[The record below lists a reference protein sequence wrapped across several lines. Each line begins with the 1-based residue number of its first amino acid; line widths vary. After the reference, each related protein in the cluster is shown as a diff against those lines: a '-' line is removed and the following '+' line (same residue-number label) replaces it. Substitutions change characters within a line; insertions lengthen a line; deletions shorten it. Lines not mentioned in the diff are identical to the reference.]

1 MWVRET
7 LETMPQQALRR
18 MQHSGERRGRA
29 PERGVRGGL
38 YNPVHALVVGA
49 QLGVD
54 AAVEEDLGD
63 TRVAALA
70 RLKEGRLSG
79 KW

>member
-1 MWVRET
+1 M
-7 LETMPQQALRR
+7 
-18 MQHSGERRGRA
+18 
-29 PERGVRGGL
+29 RGGRF
-38 YNPVHALVVGA
+38 NAVHALVVGA

-63 TRVAALA
+63 ARVAALA

-79 KW
+79 EW

>member
-1 MWVRET
+1 M
-7 LETMPQQALRR
+7 
-18 MQHSGERRGRA
+18 
-29 PERGVRGGL
+29 RGGRF
-38 YNPVHALVVGA
+38 NAVHALVVGA

-79 KW
+79 KR